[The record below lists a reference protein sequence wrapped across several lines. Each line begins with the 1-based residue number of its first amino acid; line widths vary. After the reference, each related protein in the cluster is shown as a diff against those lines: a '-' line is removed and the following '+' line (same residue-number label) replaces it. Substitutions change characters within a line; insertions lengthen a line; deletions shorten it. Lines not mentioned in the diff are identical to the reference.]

1 MGRRGARY
9 APGGGADA
17 GGDAGGGV
25 AGGVDE
31 LHGTEVEGDGVGP
44 DWT

>member
-1 MGRRGARY
+1 MTRRGARY
-9 APGGGADA
+9 APGGV
-17 GGDAGGGV
+17 DAGGGV
-25 AGGVDE
+25 AGGVGE